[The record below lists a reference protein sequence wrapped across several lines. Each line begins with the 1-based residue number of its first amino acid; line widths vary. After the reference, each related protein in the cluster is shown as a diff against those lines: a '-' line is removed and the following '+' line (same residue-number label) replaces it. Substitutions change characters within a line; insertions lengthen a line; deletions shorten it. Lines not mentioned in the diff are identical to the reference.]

1 MAFAPLPWA
10 TTCPGPHGL
19 AWVFCPFEPTHSVTL
34 LSSVNSY
41 PNYWKNEVAFKT
53 YETLAWDLALQ
64 WWKMAKKKL
73 DHFEGLPIF
82 LLFYP
87 IFAFFPTMQ
96 SQVLG

>member
-10 TTCPGPHGL
+10 TTWPCMGL
-19 AWVFCPFEPTHSVTL
+19 LSFEPTHSVTL
-34 LSSVNSY
+34 LSSVSSY

-87 IFAFFPTMQ
+87 IFAFFP
-96 SQVLG
+96 LCRAKC